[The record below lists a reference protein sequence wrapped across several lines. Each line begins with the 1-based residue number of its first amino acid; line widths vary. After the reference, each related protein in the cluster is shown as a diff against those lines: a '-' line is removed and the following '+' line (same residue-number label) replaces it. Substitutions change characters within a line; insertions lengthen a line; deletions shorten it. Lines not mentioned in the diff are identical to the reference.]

1 MLHSFKSLVPL
12 LPFLFCLVSCS
23 EKAEKTAATD
33 ATAFVVYEGTIPC
46 YDCAGILISLA
57 IDENSP
63 EENRAYRLTET
74 YLDSPEADSI
84 YSRFGSY
91 QILRG
96 NAADSTAVVYEI
108 DADLKHERYFIR
120 LNADT
125 LLLANHQGDPILSPE
140 PYYLVKTP

>member
-1 MLHSFKSLVPL
+1 MRQRHFIFRLFVLSAFLVG
-12 LPFLFCLVSCS
+12 CG

-33 ATAFVVYEGTIPC
+33 GTAFVVYEGKIPC

-74 YLDSPEADSI
+74 YIESPHPDSI

-91 QILRG
+91 KVLHG
-96 NAADSTAVVYEI
+96 NWVDSNAVVYEV
-108 DADLKHERYFIR
+108 DADLKHERYFVR

-125 LLLANHQGDPILSPE
+125 LLLADHQGNPILSPS
-140 PYYLVKTP
+140 PYYLIKTQ